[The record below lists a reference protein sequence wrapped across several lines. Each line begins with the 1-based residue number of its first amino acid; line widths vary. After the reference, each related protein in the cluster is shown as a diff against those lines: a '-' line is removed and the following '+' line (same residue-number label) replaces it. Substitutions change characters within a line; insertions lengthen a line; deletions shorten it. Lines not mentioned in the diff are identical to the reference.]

1 MAHCSPHSYWDC
13 THVQFYLNSRT
24 EFSGKL
30 PRIAGCAVMCIITNK
45 MCAREQSALLAVF
58 NVNVCEMQILC
69 SVSWLMA
76 MHVQTRTVLY
86 IMLQGSEVASL
97 LC

>member
-1 MAHCSPHSYWDC
+1 
-13 THVQFYLNSRT
+13 
-24 EFSGKL
+24 
-30 PRIAGCAVMCIITNK
+30 MCITTDK

-76 MHVQTRTVLY
+76 MHVQYSTLHN
-86 IMLQGSEVASL
+86 ASRK
-97 LC
+97 